1 MTGTNWYS
9 DIVKSLANIP
19 PAIAHYES
27 ELEQARREVG
37 LHGRLEKAASTLPGI
52 VEQRFGQLFVT
63 PCVYH
68 L

>member
-37 LHGRLEKAASTLPGI
+37 LHGKIKVLKNMEIKNN
-52 VEQRFGQLFVT
+52 Q
-63 PCVYH
+63 
-68 L
+68 